1 MSSVQSG
8 QRAGVGV
15 PGDRTGVGGTLTV
28 AGAAWRA
35 DGRAHGGGRA
45 TGRAYG
51 AAGSGHAV
59 DRRGMFRLAG
69 GGVLAVAAAGALSA
83 CTEDHT
89 PDTPDPLLAQEES
102 ARYDAAAATAAIAT
116 TPDRAGALQTIAT
129 QRTAHA
135 DALRTEIDRAIG
147 VYGDGTTPSYR
158 VAPVT
163 PVITAPP
170 SVADLRTR
178 LTTAQ
183 RSATDLAVQ
192 LSGYRA
198 GLLGSISAACATHAG
213 VLLA

>member
-1 MSSVQSG
+1 M
-8 QRAGVGV
+8 
-15 PGDRTGVGGTLTV
+15 GGTLTEAGAEQRAGSRPHGV
-28 AGAAWRA
+28 AGA
-35 DGRAHGGGRA
+35 GRTVGRRTA
-45 TGRAYG
+45 
-51 AAGSGHAV
+51 
-59 DRRGMFRLAG
+59 FRLAG
-69 GGVLAVAAAGALSA
+69 GGALAVAAAGALSA
-83 CTEDHT
+83 CAEDHT

-116 TPDRAGALQTIAT
+116 TPDRAGALQAIAT

-158 VAPVT
+158 IAPTT